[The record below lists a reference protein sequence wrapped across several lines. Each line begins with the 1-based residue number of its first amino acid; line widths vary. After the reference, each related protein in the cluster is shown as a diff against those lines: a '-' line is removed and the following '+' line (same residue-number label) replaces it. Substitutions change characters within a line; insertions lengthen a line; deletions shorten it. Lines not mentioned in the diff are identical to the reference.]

1 MLEQEWQRLERHFV
15 KIRSTLLQERRDNRL
30 EKGKAMSEFI
40 EVRTTIDTI
49 EGAQKIADAL
59 VESRVAACVQ
69 ISGPITSTY
78 WWKGQVERAQE
89 WMCVVKTRKDLYSA
103 AETVI
108 GQVHSYEEPE
118 IIATAISRGKSRLLE
133 VD

>member
-1 MLEQEWQRLERHFV
+1 
-15 KIRSTLLQERRDNRL
+15 
-30 EKGKAMSEFI
+30 MSEFI

-89 WMCVVKTRKDLYSA
+89 WMCVIKTRKDLYSA

-118 IIATAISRGKSRLLE
+118 IIATVLIEGSQGYLRWIEEETQKE
-133 VD
+133 